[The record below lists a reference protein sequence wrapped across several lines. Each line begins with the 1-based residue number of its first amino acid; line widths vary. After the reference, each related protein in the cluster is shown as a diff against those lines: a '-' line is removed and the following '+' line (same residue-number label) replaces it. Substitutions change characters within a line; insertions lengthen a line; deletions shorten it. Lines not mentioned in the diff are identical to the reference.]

1 METNAAFFIMAVIGS
16 MLHFVFFRRN
26 AKGTLWLKS
35 QTYLQNNGLIP
46 QFSPAPAPCCHG
58 TGR

>member
-16 MLHFVFFRRN
+16 MLHFVFFRRD
-26 AKGTLWLKS
+26 AKSILWLKN